1 MCTNPPDAVEHKD
14 PVVLRRF
21 TTQYAAAG
29 FDRFFDITYDLP
41 TSADWHPLVCFIA
54 KPEAYTVPAAEACM
68 KLNTAVLVNQN
79 VGSFVAIFDL
89 RELVMQPIKV
99 MLLLSRW
106 MKAYA
111 ELIDWK
117 LVAASVILTGGIKG
131 YMTRAAAHTVMTVV
145 PTTAKFNICF
155 ALPEAMEFLDSLET
169 SSSPGGPARK
179 THEKLRL
186 LSCKNGVRMA
196 SRAGVG
202 PPLQTDESNDGSS
215 SGKSTADPGWDHPDD
230 CSTFSI

>member
-202 PPLQTDESNDGSS
+202 P
-215 SGKSTADPGWDHPDD
+215 
-230 CSTFSI
+230 